1 MCVTWMVHTLL
12 IKQSQTVQICHQKIL
27 NLDKTL
33 ILKEKDQL
41 KYQYQIIAH
50 ESYQRNTRLSAA
62 GFFSVDNSL
71 IFLIF
76 TTVCNNVLAM
86 YQIFS

>member
-1 MCVTWMVHTLL
+1 MVQTLL

-27 NLDKTL
+27 SLDKTL
-33 ILKEKDQL
+33 ILKEKHQL

-50 ESYQRNTRLSAA
+50 ESYQRSTRLSAA

-71 IFLIF
+71 IFFIF

-86 YQIFS
+86 YQILS

>member
-1 MCVTWMVHTLL
+1 MMCLTCAVENLMLKPRQV
-12 IKQSQTVQICHQKIL
+12 IQICHQKIL

-62 GFFSVDNSL
+62 GFFSVDSL
-71 IFLIF
+71 
-76 TTVCNNVLAM
+76 
-86 YQIFS
+86 